1 MALDQVDVD
10 KSEGK
15 VEMSF
20 FDHLEELRWHL
31 LRSVVVVFVLM
42 IVIFT
47 AKDFVF
53 NDIIFAPRH
62 TDFITYKWMC
72 KLAKVT
78 HMDGLCITP
87 VQFNVN
93 AIELGEAFFTHM
105 QVSFVLGLIVGFP
118 YIFWEFWRF
127 IAPGL
132 YPNER
137 KSARGMVL
145 ICSLLFLTGILFGY
159 YIIAPF
165 AISFLAGYTIPGTT
179 SMPTISSYMGYMVM
193 FTLPIGLVFELP
205 VVIFFLTKIG
215 LVGPAFL
222 RTYRKHMFL
231 IILVVAGIITPSP
244 DIVSQLLVGIPLYIL
259 FEVSIIVSQNVEKN
273 KLKELEDI

>member
-62 TDFITYKWMC
+62 SGFITYKWMC

-145 ICSLLFLTGILFGY
+145 ICSLLFLMGILFGY